1 MAWIITKYLLTA
13 VMVTLVSELAKKV
26 ISHLNS

>member
-26 ISHLNS
+26 ISQVD